1 MLSCAFLGV
10 FSLFPFLVSCFPCL
24 HGHLSQHR
32 FENYRAFSIHPG
44 RNAKRDSETQVVAAV
59 PISSTVT
66 TTLASIASAADPTAV
81 FLPIP
86 TVTSQNI
93 DSDAPLVM
101 AYYPDW
107 AGSSFQP
114 ENIDFSRFDWIDFAF
129 ALPDQNFNITWDD
142 PTAPMLLQRLVSAA
156 HAKDKNVKLSI
167 GGWTGSQ

>member
-1 MLSCAFLGV
+1 VL
-10 FSLFPFLVSCFPCL
+10 
-24 HGHLSQHR
+24 
-32 FENYRAFSIHPG
+32 SIHPG
-44 RNAKRDSETQVVAAV
+44 PNVKRDAETQVVAAL
-59 PISSTVT
+59 PIFSTVT
-66 TTLASIASAADPTAV
+66 TTTAGVASAADPTAASSSTAA

-93 DSDAPLVM
+93 DSDSDAPLVM

-114 ENIDFSRFDWIDFAF
+114 ENIDFGRFDWIDFAF

-142 PTAPMLLQRLVSAA
+142 PTAPLLLQRLVSSA
-156 HAKDKNVKLSI
+156 HAKGKNAKLSI